1 MLKGSSPVKLSS
13 IDTSAFARIAAL
25 NEAARTRAV
34 TSINESITDFIKD
47 RDEKKKKKEQADTI
61 ASVFPTL
68 LKSAGVDITEDSPG
82 YDELLKYVQKNSGD
96 DILGFVKGVKETMPA
111 KTPTLQQI
119 KGPNETSIYT
129 FDGSVVDPKKV
140 MNTGAGGE
148 SLGFDGE
155 YPMTYM
161 VQYSDG
167 GTPDDPSDDRDA
179 YRVQASTV
187 NEVSPGLKD
196 SVTDQTINRGD
207 QVYRDIDGNLR
218 KVDLQNMIPF
228 NDVSVNKYTDRMFEI
243 KGAFDEEAKKAESFR
258 NYIDARG
265 KMSDSGAQRFFDD
278 LSFKYKTL
286 FGDKQITQ
294 AEYAQA
300 ESRALFRQ
308 QLGGLRLDILGPGV
322 LTEFDRQVI
331 EQAIGGFGPLSNNLL
346 ATNII
351 NNYLEKSLV
360 KGKSLGNQYNSLY
373 TQAPREIKMF
383 APQIDTSVFNEAPS
397 QSTQQPMQSGTIS
410 SIDFG
415 KVFET
420 PDAAE
425 AHILELDPRAEG
437 VFIYNGEYYKI
448 D

>member
-1 MLKGSSPVKLSS
+1 MLKGSSPVKLAQLDMSPIVRAS
-13 IDTSAFARIAAL
+13 KMLAASKASL
-25 NEAARTRAV
+25 DSTLLD
-34 TSINESITDFIKD
+34 SINTFATKQKELKL
-47 RDEKKKKKEQADTI
+47 KKEREAQIDEVLPGLLKQ
-61 ASVFPTL
+61 VFPNLDEGSENYAAYSKFVKKEYGDDL
-68 LKSAGVDITEDSPG
+68 LKGIKTM
-82 YDELLKYVQKNSGD
+82 
-96 DILGFVKGVKETMPA
+96 KEIIPTA
-111 KTPTLQQI
+111 TPTLQQI
-119 KGPNETSIYT
+119 EGPGGSSVYT
-129 FDGSVVDPKKV
+129 FDGSVVDPNKV
-140 MNTGAGGE
+140 MTTGDGGQ
-148 SLGFDGE
+148 SLGFEGE

-161 VQYSDG
+161 VQYNDG
-167 GTPDDPSDDRDA
+167 GTPDDLSDDRDA

-196 SVTDQTINRGD
+196 PVTDQTINKGD
-207 QVYRDIDGNLR
+207 QVYRDIEGNLR

-228 NDVSVNKYTDRMFEI
+228 SDVSVNKYTDRMFEL

-397 QSTQQPMQSGTIS
+397 QSTQQPMQSNAIS

-415 KVFET
+415 KVFENA
-420 PDAAE
+420 DATE
-425 AHILELDPRAEG
+425 KYLKEQGQTEG